1 MRTLLCLFLLCSLVL
16 AQDVNSAGQGQSL
29 ADMAR
34 KLRKDHTQETRLT
47 PEEEKKLLGSISELF
62 TFASEDSG
70 FAKRSVVKS
79 RFVEEKEVETSTKER
94 LSKKEYTQR
103 FARSELTMKKFGLL
117 PRDFSLR
124 EFMVKASGK
133 QVAGYYDDETKV
145 ISLLNWVPF
154 EKQAPVLAHEL
165 THALQDQNFDLQN
178 WLWEKNR
185 GAQKAKVSANGNDD
199 GMTARDAVVEG
210 QAMVVYIDYL
220 LAGVGRNL
228 QNTPGLVYQMED
240 PAVKASP
247 DTELLHDAPMIL
259 REAGTF
265 PYKSGLIFEVE
276 LLQAGR
282 KEMAFAGA
290 FARPPHNT
298 HEVLQP
304 RAYIEREKLPPL
316 TMPDMQQAV
325 KEKYEVFDTGSIGEL
340 DVRAILEQSGN
351 RKIADSLASN
361 WQGGRYIAFRKL
373 SGAAEPSTTADLA
386 LFYVSRWKTPESA
399 AHFAKLY
406 AGALQGRYVQA
417 LAQPAPECTG
427 NRCPVFSS
435 FDLTEEGPTHVEQW
449 ADNTV
454 IVCESFDEDTANQL
468 RSAWLEKSSSTQADN
483 FNQDE
488 LGLRL
493 RQMPGFAAFQH
504 QIGEEILRQVV
515 SAVH

>member
-1 MRTLLCLFLLCSLVL
+1 MRTLFCLFLLCSFVL
-16 AQDVNSAGQGQSL
+16 GQDSNSTGQGQSL

-34 KLRKDHTQETRLT
+34 KMRKDHTQETRLT
-47 PEEEKKLLGSISELF
+47 PEEQKKLSDSVSELF

-79 RFVEEKEVETSTKER
+79 RFVEEAEVERSTKER

-133 QVAGYYDDETKV
+133 QVAGYYDDETKT

-178 WLWEKNR
+178 WLWEKHR
-185 GAQKAKVSANGNDD
+185 SAQNAKASANGNDD

-220 LAGVGRNL
+220 LAGIGRNL

-276 LLQAGR
+276 LLQAGG
-282 KEMAFAGA
+282 KEMAFAGT
-290 FARPPHNT
+290 FARPPRNT

-304 RAYIEREKLPPL
+304 RAYIEHEKLPSLP
-316 TMPDMQQAV
+316 MPDLQQVV

-351 RKIADSLASN
+351 RKIADSLAAN
-361 WQGGRYIAFRKL
+361 WQGGRYVAYRKL
-373 SGAAEPSTTADLA
+373 TGTAEASTTADLA
-386 LFYVSRWKTPESA
+386 LFYVSRWKTPEA
-399 AHFAKLY
+399 AGRFAKLY
-406 AGALQGRYVQA
+406 AGSMQGRYLQA
-417 LAQPAPECTG
+417 VAQPTPACSS
-427 NRCPVFSS
+427 NHCPAFSA
-435 FDLTEEGPTHVEQW
+435 FNLTEEGPTHVEQW
-449 ADNTV
+449 ADTTV
-454 IVCESFDEDTANQL
+454 IVCESFDENTTNQL
-468 RSAWLEKSSSTQADN
+468 RSAWLEKSNSTQADN
-483 FNQDE
+483 VNQDE

-493 RQMPGFAAFQH
+493 QQMPGFAAFRE
-504 QIGEEILRQVV
+504 QIGQEILQSIT
-515 SAVH
+515 SAAH